1 MTPLSARMLAG
12 FGALVVGL
20 AGPVSVAAAQEPPV
34 PPSVDPAATT
44 TSTTISTTTTTVCLE
59 PQPQF
64 PFVGTVRGRTGDRI
78 DFNVQQAPEGSPL
91 PPQATVLFPD
101 QGRYLD
107 DGAQYL
113 VIAFGPQAELEEAG
127 AGAGATTPTAAPA
140 APVDPAAPLDP
151 AATTL
156 PAPAP
161 PGPLPALFGRVKLA
175 DGECGALTKHPD
187 GTVVDTA
194 VLKPLF
200 DNWTR
205 LAWAVIL
212 PALAVLAVLTVI
224 VVLKRLATRAV
235 LGPIGPADRPRFL
248 PWLRPRPR
256 ARP

>member
-1 MTPLSARMLAG
+1 MTALVARSLAG
-12 FGALVVGL
+12 LGALVVGL
-20 AGPVSVAAAQEPPV
+20 AGLVGAASAQEPPV
-34 PPSVDPAATT
+34 PPASDPAATS
-44 TSTTISTTTTTVCLE
+44 TSTTISTTTTTICLE

-64 PFVGTVRGRTGDRI
+64 PFVGTVSGRTGDRI
-78 DFNVQQAPEGSPL
+78 DFSVQQAPAGSPL
-91 PPQATVLFPD
+91 PPQVTVLFPD

-107 DGAQYL
+107 DGAQYV

-127 AGAGATTPTAAPA
+127 AGAGATTAAPTTL
-140 APVDPAAPLDP
+140 APVDPAAPADP

-156 PAPAP
+156 PVPAPA
-161 PGPLPALFGRVKLA
+161 GPLPALFGRVKVA
-175 DGECGALTKHPD
+175 DGECGALTKHSD
-187 GTVVDTA
+187 NTVVDTA

-212 PALAVLAVLTVI
+212 PLLAVLAVLTVI

-248 PWLRPRPR
+248 PWLRPR